1 MSVRETIDQA
11 QGLGTILGESEAR
24 VALHPQS
31 TSGAR
36 IWLGTDFDERPVAYF
51 EVHHKQGSSF
61 AVSQVI
67 DVEPVE
73 SVVGNPPEAVR
84 ALKVICR
91 EPRLTDVFIA
101 FMDDVIDQREDGDI
115 ADILANSA
123 ASWRNLLRIAQ
134 RGLSDAS
141 AIGLYG
147 ELRFLEDLIDNRG
160 AASLETWQRDGQ
172 DVHDFISKNVR
183 VEVKTSTFRNRHSV
197 TIHGLRQMEAPS
209 GGQLFLAVAEVEV
222 HGNGETLDDV
232 VERLL
237 DKRADVA
244 VLTEKLAM
252 MDFVRGMSLMSAQH
266 RFSLRSWR
274 FWEITDQSPIL
285 SSRVIT
291 PEIAA
296 AMSDLRY
303 SLNLAAVG
311 QPEESFDW
319 SKFPDS
325 GRT

>member
-1 MSVRETIDQA
+1 MSARETIDQA
-11 QGLGTILGESEAR
+11 RGLGTILGESEAR

-31 TSGAR
+31 ISGAR
-36 IWLGTDFDERPVAYF
+36 IWLGTDFNERPVAYF
-51 EVHHKQGSSF
+51 EVHHKQVSSC

-73 SVVGNPPEAVR
+73 SVVGSPPEDVR
-84 ALKVICR
+84 ALKVVCR

-101 FMDDVIDQREDGDI
+101 FMDDVIAQREDGDI
-115 ADILANSA
+115 ADVLANLA

-134 RGLSDAS
+134 QGLSDAS

-147 ELRFLEDLIDNRG
+147 ELRLLEDLIDNRG

-197 TIHGLRQMEAPS
+197 TIHGLRQLEVPS
-209 GGQLFLAVAEVEV
+209 GQLFLAVAEVEA
-222 HGNGETLDDV
+222 HGSGETMDDV
-232 VERLL
+232 VDRLL
-237 DKRADVA
+237 DKGADVA

-252 MDFVRGMSLMSAQH
+252 LDFVRGMGSMNEEH
-266 RFSLRSWR
+266 RFALRSWR
-274 FWEITDQSPIL
+274 FWEISNRSPVL
-285 SSRVIT
+285 SPQVI
-291 PEIAA
+291 PLEVKAA
-296 AMSDLRY
+296 VSDLRY
-303 SLNLAAVG
+303 SLNLSALG
-311 QPEESFDW
+311 QPDDSFDW

-325 GRT
+325 GHK